1 MNSHNLQYKFGNFIL
16 DPQNGVLLQDLRI
29 APLRGR
35 AFKVLELL
43 VLNQGRMIHKS
54 EFFEEVWKDCF
65 VTDGNLTVAIN
76 SIRKVIDKDG
86 HKFIETFSSRG
97 YRFRGKVEQILVQ
110 VDKVQP
116 NETSSVVL
124 NLNQGAPLTE
134 PIIGFSNINNLVQ
147 INSFNQVFVYFSNL
161 TKFQRKH

>member
-1 MNSHNLQYKFGNFIL
+1 MNSPNLQYKFGNFIL
-16 DPQNGVLLQDLRI
+16 DPQSGVLLQNLRI

-43 VLNQGRMIHKS
+43 VINQGRMIHKS
-54 EFFEEVWKDCF
+54 EFFEVIWKDCF

-76 SIRKVIDKDG
+76 SIRKVIDKEG
-86 HKFIETFSSRG
+86 QKFIETFSSRG
-97 YRFRGKVEQILVQ
+97 YRFCGKVEQIMVQ
-110 VDKVQP
+110 VEKIQP
-116 NETSSVVL
+116 NETSSVL
-124 NLNQGAPLTE
+124 MNLNQGTQATE
-134 PIIGFSNINNLVQ
+134 PIIGFSNINNFVQ